1 MYNARQNYQRQ
12 SVMGSSPEKLVA
24 KLYDVA
30 ISACHRG
37 DRTKVRSALVELLSS
52 LNAQEGGELADRL
65 RAVYEFCLN
74 ESATGDLDL
83 VCELLDELRDAWR
96 QSVLQT
102 PSVQKQAA

>member
-1 MYNARQNYQRQ
+1 MYNARKNYQRQ
-12 SVMGSSPEKLVA
+12 SIKGASPEKLVA

-52 LNAQEGGELADRL
+52 LDAQEGGELADRL
-65 RAVYEFCLN
+65 QAVYEFCLN
-74 ESATGDLDL
+74 ESATGELDV

-96 QSVLQT
+96 QSVLNNR
-102 PSVQKQAA
+102 SVQKQAA